1 MIAQI
6 TTITTA
12 ADTAIVTSL
21 RMKDFYQLL
30 NAATTVTASHF
41 IEGTANASADVV
53 FTCNGADAAEKQVN
67 VNKLMTWFGGLMAQ
81 ADNPTSILY
90 AKPYVM
96 NLSTI
101 VADAGLVFTGATTS
115 PLTTTV
121 VA

>member
-53 FTCNGADAAEKQVN
+53 FTCNGADADEKQAN

-81 ADNPTSILY
+81 AGNPTSILY

>member
-1 MIAQI
+1 MVFQI
-6 TTITTA
+6 TTITTS

-30 NAATTVTASHF
+30 NAASTLTCSHF

-53 FTCNGADAAEKQVN
+53 FTCTGATSAETQDN
-67 VNKLMTWFGGLMAQ
+67 VNKLQKWFGGLMNQ
-81 ADNPTSILY
+81 ANNPTSILY
-90 AKPYVM
+90 KEPYVM
-96 NLSTI
+96 NLATI
-101 VADAGLVFTGATTS
+101 VADAGLVFTGADTQ